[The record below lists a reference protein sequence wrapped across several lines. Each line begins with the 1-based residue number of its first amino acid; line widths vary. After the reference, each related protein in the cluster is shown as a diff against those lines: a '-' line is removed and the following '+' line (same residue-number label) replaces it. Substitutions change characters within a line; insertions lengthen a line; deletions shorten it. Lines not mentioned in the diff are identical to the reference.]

1 MKVTTVTIALIVMCF
16 ISYKKWCGERRVCL
30 RLAYLTHIVDH
41 FKYLVIALEPLLT
54 QQGWDVLPPFI
65 ITTRIEG
72 SIQILS
78 VESLKNLN
86 IPNQKIHKLMETLS
100 QIAIKYL
107 THIIL
112 NRRKL
117 EKKLP
122 SIMLD

>member
-1 MKVTTVTIALIVMCF
+1 MTTVTIALIVMCF
-16 ISYKKWCGERRVCL
+16 ISYKKWCRERRVCL

-41 FKYLVIALEPLLT
+41 FKYLVTALEPLLA

-100 QIAIKYL
+100 QVAIKYL